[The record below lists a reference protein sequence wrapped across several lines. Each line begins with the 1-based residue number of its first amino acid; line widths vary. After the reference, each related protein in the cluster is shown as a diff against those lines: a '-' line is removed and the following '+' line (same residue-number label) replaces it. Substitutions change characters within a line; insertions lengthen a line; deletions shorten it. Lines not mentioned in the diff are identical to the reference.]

1 MNKYTTKLLKRQTK
15 NWKKKRPKCQLGKKW
30 KKVNRDAGHL
40 VPGIGPGKTNMGKT
54 LRRQE
59 DLHFPEVRQERVPP
73 SGCNFLPTSEAWQ
86 LSSGKIKEGCVWPA
100 ETFGQ
105 YGEGHE
111 EM

>member
-1 MNKYTTKLLKRQTK
+1 MGT
-15 NWKKKRPKCQLGKKW
+15 LGKLTFLYRNLSCYILKCLT
-30 KKVNRDAGHL
+30 HL
-40 VPGIGPGKTNMGKT
+40 VPGIGPGKTNMGET